1 MRKLYLHSVSFTF
14 KFKGMLEF
22 IVTFLAQMVTFTVK
36 LYKENISI
44 PFDYDTNFKK
54 WVLNW
59 QNECVHESK
68 CFQG

>member
-14 KFKGMLEF
+14 QFKGMLEF

-36 LYKENISI
+36 LYTENISI

-54 WVLNW
+54 
-59 QNECVHESK
+59 
-68 CFQG
+68 

>member
-1 MRKLYLHSVSFTF
+1 
-14 KFKGMLEF
+14 MLEF